1 MPSTD
6 RTRTEGLAEVLKTE
20 KYAIFLH
27 RALTAGDKLAFTA
40 EGIWQRVTSGGQTV
54 RPNSR

>member
-1 MPSTD
+1 VPSTD

-40 EGIWQRVTSGGQTV
+40 EAI
-54 RPNSR
+54 